1 MTPLE
6 PLNSHGTILLAQHIR
21 WKGGGP
27 RSLVDS
33 SSKLSFTYVITF
45 FLRLGLSS
53 SVHVHLLTLYSSLIL
68 FEDLLKSES
77 FLLFSSED

>member
-1 MTPLE
+1 
-6 PLNSHGTILLAQHIR
+6 
-21 WKGGGP
+21 
-27 RSLVDS
+27 VDS